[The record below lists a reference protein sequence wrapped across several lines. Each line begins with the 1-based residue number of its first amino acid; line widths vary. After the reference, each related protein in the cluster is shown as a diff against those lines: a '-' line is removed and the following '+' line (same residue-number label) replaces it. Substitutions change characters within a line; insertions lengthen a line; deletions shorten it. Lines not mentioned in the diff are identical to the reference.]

1 MITVSLKRRVGG
13 GTVTPEGAPIKLPI
27 KGERKEKERLGKG
40 ARKII
45 VHTNLQVMSQEQN
58 KDK

>member
-1 MITVSLKRRVGG
+1 MTTVSLTRRVGG

-27 KGERKEKERLGKG
+27 KREKERLGKG

-45 VHTNLQVMSQEQN
+45 VHTNLQLMSQERN